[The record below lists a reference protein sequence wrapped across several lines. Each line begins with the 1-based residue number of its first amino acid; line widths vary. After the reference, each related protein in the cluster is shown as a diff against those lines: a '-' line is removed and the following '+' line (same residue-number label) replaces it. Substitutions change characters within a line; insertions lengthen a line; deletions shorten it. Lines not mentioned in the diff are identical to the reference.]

1 MYSGGIKDW
10 YTGLGTQIL
19 MPKKH
24 FSSFLF
30 SVDLTMHLTILKWLR
45 TQKMQAEEKNNER
58 KRSKQKKNSQK
69 SVFIHLTT

>member
-1 MYSGGIKDW
+1 MYSGGIEDW

-45 TQKMQAEEKNNER
+45 TQKCR
-58 KRSKQKKNSQK
+58 QKKKIMRERGQSK
-69 SVFIHLTT
+69 RKTVKKVFSFI